1 MRFFQINQFTINT
14 LLNKIIKALQSK
26 NFPYLFNYD

>member
-14 LLNKIIKALQSK
+14 QLNKIIKALQSK
-26 NFPYLFNYD
+26 NPTYLFNYN